1 MLYLFCINTVYNQF
15 LSDMEVKFKFDY
27 VLNLHNRNTYIT
39 AIERDGDKEEV
50 AFKRSLVQVNRL
62 DIKSI
67 NKSSDGAAVLIMKTN
82 TPPLKTVEEYDEV
95 IDTIQRANIALDIM
109 QKEKVYIFDGFNV
122 DADELAIIDGWYDK
136 KKKTTKKKK

>member
-1 MLYLFCINTVYNQF
+1 MFCINTVYNQF

-50 AFKRSLVQVNRL
+50 AFKRSLVQINRL

-67 NKSSDGAAVLIMKTN
+67 NKTSDGAAVLIMKTN
-82 TPPLKTVEEYDEV
+82 VPPLKTVEDYDEV

-109 QKEKVYIFDGFNV
+109 QKEKVYIFDGFDV
-122 DADELAIIDGWYDK
+122 DTDELAIIDGWYE
-136 KKKTTKKKK
+136 KKTTKKKK

>member
-1 MLYLFCINTVYNQF
+1 MT
-15 LSDMEVKFKFDY
+15 VKFKFDY

-39 AIERDGDKEEV
+39 AIERDGNKEDV

-67 NKSSDGAAVLIMKTN
+67 EKTSDGAAVLIMKTN

-95 IDTIQRANIALDIM
+95 IDTIQKANKALSIM
-109 QKEKVYIFDGFNV
+109 QKEKIYLFDGFEV
-122 DADELAIIDGWYDK
+122 DSDELNIVDGWDELK
-136 KKKTTKKKK
+136 AVAKAEM

>member
-1 MLYLFCINTVYNQF
+1 MLYLFYINTVYNQF

-39 AIERDGDKEEV
+39 AIEKDGDKEEV

-67 NKSSDGAAVLIMKTN
+67 DKTSDGAAVLIMKTN
-82 TPPLKTVEEYDEV
+82 TPPLKTVEEYNEV
-95 IDTIQRANIALDIM
+95 IDTIQKANIALEIM
-109 QKEKVYIFDGFNV
+109 LKEKVYMFDDFDV
-122 DADELAIIDGWYDK
+122 DADELAIVDGWYE
-136 KKKTTKKKK
+136 KKTTKKNK

>member
-1 MLYLFCINTVYNQF
+1 MFCINTVYNQF

-67 NKSSDGAAVLIMKTN
+67 NKSSDGAAVIIMKTN
-82 TPPLKTVEEYDEV
+82 IPPLKTVEEYNEV
-95 IDTIQRANIALDIM
+95 IETMQKANIALEIM
-109 QKEKVYIFDGFNV
+109 QKEKVYMFDSFNV
-122 DADELAIIDGWYDK
+122 DADELTIIDGWYE
-136 KKKTTKKKK
+136 KKTTKKKK

>member
-1 MLYLFCINTVYNQF
+1 
-15 LSDMEVKFKFDY
+15 MEVKFKFDY

-95 IDTIQRANIALDIM
+95 IETIQKANIALEIM
-109 QKEKVYIFDGFNV
+109 RKEKVYMFDGFDV
-122 DADELAIIDGWYDK
+122 DTDELDIVDGWYD
-136 KKKTTKKKK
+136 KKTTKKKK

>member
-1 MLYLFCINTVYNQF
+1 MFYINNVYNQF

-50 AFKRSLVQVNRL
+50 AFKRSLVQINRL

-67 NKSSDGAAVLIMKTN
+67 EKSSDGAAVLIMKTN
-82 TPPLKTVEEYDEV
+82 MPLLKTVEDYDEV

-109 QKEKVYIFDGFNV
+109 QKEKVYMFDGFDV
-122 DADELAIIDGWYDK
+122 DTDELTIIDGWYDK
-136 KKKTTKKKK
+136 NTTKKKK

>member
-1 MLYLFCINTVYNQF
+1 
-15 LSDMEVKFKFDY
+15 MEVKFKFDY

-39 AIERDGDKEEV
+39 AIERDGDNEEV

-67 NKSSDGAAVLIMKTN
+67 EKTSDGAAVLIMKTN

-95 IDTIQRANIALDIM
+95 IDTIHKANKALSIM
-109 QKEKVYIFDGFNV
+109 QTEKIYLFDGFEV
-122 DADELAIIDGWYDK
+122 DSDELNIVDGWDEL
-136 KKKTTKKKK
+136 KTIAKAEM

>member
-1 MLYLFCINTVYNQF
+1 MT
-15 LSDMEVKFKFDY
+15 VKFKFDY

>member
-1 MLYLFCINTVYNQF
+1 
-15 LSDMEVKFKFDY
+15 MEVKFKFDY

-62 DIKSI
+62 NIKSI
-67 NKSSDGAAVLIMKTN
+67 DKTSDGAAVLIMKTN

-109 QKEKVYIFDGFNV
+109 QKEKVYMFDGFDV
-122 DADELAIIDGWYDK
+122 DTDELAIIDGWYEK
-136 KKKTTKKKK
+136 KPTKKKK

>member
-1 MLYLFCINTVYNQF
+1 
-15 LSDMEVKFKFDY
+15 MEVKFKFDY

-82 TPPLKTVEEYDEV
+82 TPPLKTVEEYNEV
-95 IDTIQRANIALDIM
+95 IETIQKANIALEIM
-109 QKEKVYIFDGFNV
+109 RKEKVYMFDEFDV
-122 DADELAIIDGWYDK
+122 DADELDIVDGWYD
-136 KKKTTKKKK
+136 KKTTKKKK

>member
-1 MLYLFCINTVYNQF
+1 
-15 LSDMEVKFKFDY
+15 MEVKFKFDY

-82 TPPLKTVEEYDEV
+82 TPSSKTVEEYDEV

-109 QKEKVYIFDGFNV
+109 QKEKVYMFDGFDV
-122 DADELAIIDGWYDK
+122 DTDELAIIDGWYN
-136 KKKTTKKKK
+136 KKTTKKNK

>member
-1 MLYLFCINTVYNQF
+1 MFCINTVYNQF

-39 AIERDGDKEEV
+39 AIERDGVEEAV

-67 NKSSDGAAVLIMKTN
+67 NKSSDDAAVLIMKTN

-95 IDTIQRANIALDIM
+95 IDTIKRANTALDIM
-109 QKEKVYIFDGFNV
+109 QKEKVYMFDGFEV
-122 DADELAIIDGWYDK
+122 DTDEMSIIDGWNENTA
-136 KKKTTKKKK
+136 TTKKKKK

>member
-1 MLYLFCINTVYNQF
+1 MT
-15 LSDMEVKFKFDY
+15 VKFKFDY

-67 NKSSDGAAVLIMKTN
+67 DKTSDGAAVLIMKTN
-82 TPPLKTVEEYDEV
+82 MPPLKTVEDYDEV

-109 QKEKVYIFDGFNV
+109 QKEKVYVFDGFDV
-122 DADELAIIDGWYDK
+122 DTDELAIIDGWYDK
-136 KKKTTKKKK
+136 KATKKKK

>member
-1 MLYLFCINTVYNQF
+1 MT
-15 LSDMEVKFKFDY
+15 VKFKFDY
-27 VLNLHNRNTYIT
+27 VLNLHNRNTYVT

-67 NKSSDGAAVLIMKTN
+67 DKTSDGAAVLIMKTN

-95 IDTIQRANIALDIM
+95 IDTIKRANLALHIM
-109 QKEKVYIFDGFNV
+109 QNDKVYIFDGFEV
-122 DADELAIIDGWYDK
+122 DTDELSIVEGWDELKAEVKTETKNVTKKSK
-136 KKKTTKKKK
+136 KKEK

>member
-1 MLYLFCINTVYNQF
+1 
-15 LSDMEVKFKFDY
+15 MEVKFKFDY

-67 NKSSDGAAVLIMKTN
+67 NKTSDGAAVLIMKTN
-82 TPPLKTVEEYDEV
+82 VPPLKTVEDYDEV

-109 QKEKVYIFDGFNV
+109 QKEKVYMFDGFNV
-122 DADELAIIDGWYDK
+122 DTDELAIIDGWYDK
-136 KKKTTKKKK
+136 KKTTKKKK

>member
-1 MLYLFCINTVYNQF
+1 
-15 LSDMEVKFKFDY
+15 MEVKFKFDY

-62 DIKSI
+62 NIKSI
-67 NKSSDGAAVLIMKTN
+67 DKTSDGAAILIMKTD

-95 IDTIQRANIALDIM
+95 IDTIQKANKALSIM
-109 QKEKVYIFDGFNV
+109 QKEKIYLFDGFEV
-122 DADELAIIDGWYDK
+122 DSDELNIVDGWDEL
-136 KKKTTKKKK
+136 KTITKTKM

>member
-1 MLYLFCINTVYNQF
+1 
-15 LSDMEVKFKFDY
+15 MEVKFKFDY

-67 NKSSDGAAVLIMKTN
+67 DKSSDGAAVIIMKTN
-82 TPPLKTVEEYDEV
+82 IPPLKTVEEYNEV
-95 IDTIQRANIALDIM
+95 IDTIQRANIALEIM
-109 QKEKVYIFDGFNV
+109 QKEKVYMFDGFDV
-122 DADELAIIDGWYDK
+122 DTDELSIIDGWYDK
-136 KKKTTKKKK
+136 KTANKKK

>member
-1 MLYLFCINTVYNQF
+1 MFCINTVYNQI

-136 KKKTTKKKK
+136 KKQQRKRSNKL

>member
-1 MLYLFCINTVYNQF
+1 MT
-15 LSDMEVKFKFDY
+15 VKFKFDY

-67 NKSSDGAAVLIMKTN
+67 NKTSDGAAVLIMKTN
-82 TPPLKTVEEYDEV
+82 TPPLTTVEEYDEV
-95 IDTIQRANIALDIM
+95 IETIQKANIALDIM
-109 QKEKVYIFDGFNV
+109 QKEKVYIFDGFEV
-122 DADELAIIDGWYDK
+122 DSDEISIVEGWNENKPK
-136 KKKTTKKKK
+136 K

>member
-1 MLYLFCINTVYNQF
+1 
-15 LSDMEVKFKFDY
+15 MEVKFKFDY
-27 VLNLHNRNTYIT
+27 VLNLHNRNAYIT
-39 AIERDGDKEEV
+39 AIERDGDKEAV

-67 NKSSDGAAVLIMKTN
+67 DKTSDGAAVLIMKTN

-122 DADELAIIDGWYDK
+122 DTDELAIVDGWYEN
-136 KKKTTKKKK
+136 KTTKKKK

>member
-1 MLYLFCINTVYNQF
+1 
-15 LSDMEVKFKFDY
+15 MEVKFKFDY

-82 TPPLKTVEEYDEV
+82 TPPLKTVEEYNEV
-95 IDTIQRANIALDIM
+95 IETIQKANIALEIM
-109 QKEKVYIFDGFNV
+109 RKEKVYMFDGFDV
-122 DADELAIIDGWYDK
+122 DADELDIVDGWYD
-136 KKKTTKKKK
+136 KKTTKKKK

>member
-1 MLYLFCINTVYNQF
+1 MFCINTVYNQF

-82 TPPLKTVEEYDEV
+82 TPPLKTVEEYNEV
-95 IDTIQRANIALDIM
+95 IETIQKANIALEIM
-109 QKEKVYIFDGFNV
+109 RKEKVYMFDEFDV
-122 DADELAIIDGWYDK
+122 DADELDIVDGWYDN
-136 KKKTTKKKK
+136 KTTKKKK

>member
-1 MLYLFCINTVYNQF
+1 MFCINNVYNQF

-50 AFKRSLVQVNRL
+50 AFKRSLVQVSRL

-67 NKSSDGAAVLIMKTN
+67 DKTSDGAAILIMKTN
-82 TPPLKTVEEYDEV
+82 MPPLKTVEEYNEV
-95 IDTIQRANIALDIM
+95 ISTIQRANIALDIM
-109 QKEKVYIFDGFNV
+109 QKEKVYMFDGFDV
-122 DADELAIIDGWYDK
+122 DTDELSIVDGWYENK
-136 KKKTTKKKK
+136 PTKK

>member
-1 MLYLFCINTVYNQF
+1 
-15 LSDMEVKFKFDY
+15 MEVKFKFDY

-39 AIERDGDKEEV
+39 AIEKDGDKEEV

-82 TPPLKTVEEYDEV
+82 TPPLKTVEEYNEV
-95 IDTIQRANIALDIM
+95 IETIQKANIALEIM
-109 QKEKVYIFDGFNV
+109 RKEKVYMFDEFDV
-122 DADELAIIDGWYDK
+122 DADELDIVDGWYDN
-136 KKKTTKKKK
+136 KTTKKKK

>member
-1 MLYLFCINTVYNQF
+1 
-15 LSDMEVKFKFDY
+15 MEVKFKFDY

-82 TPPLKTVEEYDEV
+82 TPPLKTVEEYNEV
-95 IDTIQRANIALDIM
+95 IETIQKANIALEIM
-109 QKEKVYIFDGFNV
+109 RKEKVYMFDEFDV
-122 DADELAIIDGWYDK
+122 DADELDIVDGWYDN
-136 KKKTTKKKK
+136 KTTKKKK

>member
-82 TPPLKTVEEYDEV
+82 TPPLKTVEEYNEV
-95 IDTIQRANIALDIM
+95 IETIQKANIALEIM
-109 QKEKVYIFDGFNV
+109 RKEKVYMFDGFNV
-122 DADELAIIDGWYDK
+122 DTDELAIVYGWYEN
-136 KKKTTKKKK
+136 KTTKKNK